1 MLESHEP
8 SARTEAQPPP
18 AERLFVNE
26 ARSEYVDVD
35 PATAEKVEHLLEHN
49 LTDIDDLEAMFAQ
62 GDKIQGAN
70 CHKTALYLTGDYS
83 EAQLL
88 ASDNDSPE
96 TAGHS
101 YIEEH
106 SHIFS
111 DTKQFEDALR
121 RHAFPFRISFFK
133 DKDGK
138 PFAYHSITVIGVSSK
153 GRLVA
158 FEKEGPYADNPFRYT
173 DASSTLSA
181 YLLRGHSV
189 GISST

>member
-1 MLESHEP
+1 MLESHETP
-8 SARTEAQPPP
+8 SRAEVPPP
-18 AERLFVNE
+18 PVERLFVNE
-26 ARSEYVDVD
+26 ARDEYIDVD
-35 PATAEKVEHLLEHN
+35 RATAQKVEFLLEHN
-49 LTDIDDLEAMFAQ
+49 LTGVDDLEALFAQ

-70 CHKTALYLTGDYS
+70 CHKTALYLTGEYS
-83 EAQLL
+83 EEQLL

-101 YIEEH
+101 YIEGH
-106 SHIFS
+106 SNIFS

-138 PFAYHSITVIGVSSK
+138 PFAYHSITVVGVSSK

-189 GISST
+189 GISSS